1 MKISNAI
8 VIFSSILFS
17 SAATAGSVLELAT
30 SEYAQDPPI
39 LGTVQVTT
47 EDYSTRL
54 EIVSISS
61 DETGGL
67 IYNGDRNEIMV
78 LDYHRHEYY
87 VITQEQIEL
96 IAGQVEERMQQMEEA
111 LAELPA
117 EEREFARKMMEA
129 QMPVKKA
136 DTSGGTLRKT
146 GKTDTIAGY
155 DCDYYDV
162 LKGERKIRDLC
173 VTGWDDFP
181 EGREVAGAMQEL
193 GEFFASMRKAF
204 AKSGGLDL
212 MDSQREMIAYMKELN
227 GYPIRYRDY
236 DAAGELLKETLLTGA
251 HNEEVSA
258 TLFEPPQNY
267 QKKDLQ

>member
-8 VIFSSILFS
+8 VIFSSVLFS

-30 SEYAQDPPI
+30 SEYAQGPPI

-47 EDYSTRL
+47 EDYSSRL
-54 EIVSISS
+54 EIASISS

-67 IYNGDRNEIMV
+67 IYNGDRDEIMV
-78 LDYHRHEYY
+78 LDHDRQEYY

-111 LAELPA
+111 LAELPT

-129 QMPVKKA
+129 QMPAKKA

-162 LKGERKIRDLC
+162 LKGELKIRDLC

-181 EGREVAGAMQEL
+181 EGLEVAGAMQEL

-258 TLFEPPQNY
+258 TLFEPPENY
-267 QKKDLQ
+267 QRKDLH